1 MPGHATKTAVAETSK
16 RKSREAFRSLFHQIL
31 QLAYQ
36 GLPRIDFLREV
47 SRLLLEFSGTD
58 AVELRL
64 IERNK
69 HYRSEAVGDPEH
81 PQIIFDVIPLAQDD
95 TGALLPARDGGSDPE
110 RLFWHLLQGDLQ
122 LEEAF
127 FTRNGSFWIGDTRIP
142 IQLRFRSETPRESSR
157 FDLAGDYRSLILI
170 SIPGEDA
177 NIGLIALKSRKP
189 YYFMEEEVSF
199 YESLGHNLGVALT
212 HRRAQVALR
221 ERVKE
226 LTCLYG
232 IVRLMEKSDLSLNGL
247 LQGIV
252 NLLPPAWL
260 YPHIAQGRITL
271 HGMEFVTPGF
281 RSGVQ
286 RQASDIM
293 IHGVK
298 CGSVEVSYTEEMPEL
313 DEGPFLKEERSLI
326 DAVAREVAVAIEYR
340 EAEEEKEKLQEQ
352 LRHSDRLATIG
363 QLTAGVAHELNEPLG
378 NILGFAQLAKKT
390 PDLPEQT
397 AADLDKII
405 SASLYA
411 REVIRKL
418 MLFSRQMPSRQISL
432 NLNRVIEDGLTLLEG
447 RLQRSSVQVVR
458 FLAKDLPEITADP
471 AQMNQVLVNL
481 IVNATHAMPQGG
493 TLTITTAHNRDFVF
507 LTVQDSGIG
516 MPPEIVK
523 QIFIPFFT
531 TKDVNQGTGLG
542 LSVAHGIVASHGGTI
557 QVESQV
563 GKGSKFIIQLPIQR
577 GNHNTKAAKPKENH

>member
-1 MPGHATKTAVAETSK
+1 MHDTNHTSPSSQPLQP
-16 RKSREAFRSLFHQIL
+16 KSREAFRSLFHQIL
-31 QLAYQ
+31 QFAYR

-69 HYRSEAVGDPEH
+69 HYRSEATGDPKSPH
-81 PQIIFDVIPLAQDD
+81 VVFDVIPLAQDD
-95 TGALLPARDGGSDPE
+95 TGALLPARGGGSDLE
-110 RLFWHLLQGDLQ
+110 RLFWHLIQNDLK
-122 LEEAF
+122 LDAGF
-127 FTRNGSFWIGDTRIP
+127 FTRNGSFWIGDTRPP
-142 IQLRFRSETPRESSR
+142 IELKFRSGSSRESSR
-157 FDLAGDYRSLILI
+157 FNLAGEYRSLILI
-170 SIPGEDA
+170 PVPVEAA
-177 NIGLIALKSRKP
+177 NIGLIGLKSKKP
-189 YYFMEEEVSF
+189 YSFSEEEVSF

-232 IVRLMEKSDLSLNGL
+232 IARLVENPDLPHEKL

-260 YPHIAQGRITL
+260 YPQIAQGRIVL
-271 HGMEFVTPGF
+271 YGAEYVTPGF
-281 RSGVQ
+281 RTGVQ
-286 RQASDIM
+286 RQASDIV
-293 IHGVK
+293 INGAK
-298 CGSVEVSYTEEMPEL
+298 CGLVEVTYTEEMPEL

-326 DAVAREVAVAIEYR
+326 DTIAREVAVAIERR
-340 EAEEEKEKLQEQ
+340 EAEEEKAKLQEQ
-352 LRHSDRLATIG
+352 LRHADRLATIG

-390 PDLPEQT
+390 PGLPAQT

-418 MLFSRQMPSRQISL
+418 MLFSRQVPSRKIPV

-447 RLQRSSVQVVR
+447 RLHRGSVRVVR
-458 FLAKDLPEITADP
+458 FYAEDLPEITADP

-481 IVNATHAMPQGG
+481 VVNATHAMPEGG
-493 TLTITTAHNRDFVF
+493 TLTITTAHDRDFVY
-507 LTVQDSGIG
+507 LSVQDTGIG
-516 MPPEIVK
+516 MSPEIVK

-557 QVESQV
+557 QVESRV
-563 GKGSKFIIQLPIQR
+563 GQGSKFIIRLPIRR
-577 GNHNTKAAKPKENH
+577 GNHDSETANPEEQH